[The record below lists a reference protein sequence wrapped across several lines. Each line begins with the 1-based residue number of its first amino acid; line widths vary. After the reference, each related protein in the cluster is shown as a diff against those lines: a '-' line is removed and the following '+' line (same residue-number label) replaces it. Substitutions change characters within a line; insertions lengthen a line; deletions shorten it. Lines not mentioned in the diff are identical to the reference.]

1 MKNKLKVF
9 LTLGIMLVL
18 FCVMG
23 ISASAYELYEPDG
36 TSSTVYKYDSS
47 ECNRSLIIRCY
58 DTSGNHLK
66 TVNYQ
71 TKRGEDTIICLR
83 IYDYDITAFES
94 DQGLWETCKL
104 QYTSGGGFAYS
115 DIDINYYFRTALS
128 AETLNVTLTMR
139 KMEGIQVT
147 EYHHLQHQ
155 PAEGLY
161 YATFTRKYS
170 RTATVDVG
178 QYVYWGGGYTGYS
191 AQGSFKSSISGYF
204 SYSWTNNVYRNIEEG
219 DDDWDVIQSADYD
232 DRVDYTEFDESED
245 GKLTYVTNRTMSVEF
260 YYWLNQ
266 YTVSFSANG
275 GSGSVPA
282 SQTQY
287 YTFDVTIGN
296 EVPTR
301 SGYVFRGWGTY
312 ASDTTPNYQPGDTY
326 TMGLSQTLYAVWE
339 DYEFS
344 ISNLKVAEEEIFAN
358 SKITVS
364 VRTDNWDRDKAYYD
378 IPVELYFD
386 NTLVARSYVDFEEY
400 GVAYLTYTV
409 DVGTVLG
416 KHTLEARINWNDR
429 YNEVDSTNNNVIIE
443 IYTRKD
449 EFGFDVVVLTGNS
462 RYTEGTEVTTSYL
475 IYNDSERNVYPT
487 TGATAYFF
495 AYYYEGDELVTLS
508 KQAWENYV
516 VPAEKNNLIYFRWYI
531 PDGLADVTVYCECSI
546 NADGKLKEPV
556 LDNNTAT
563 LTTIIAAKRTSQTE
577 NPSYSADRPSDYV
590 TTSPPTVKDGSAS
603 WNMWEYEYGSFV
615 LKTYGIKIAVSESYV
630 LPSDNCESAFYD
642 GGVLNVKSGYGI
654 SLVYDGYITSLSGYS
669 TPGVESFTG
678 IQTVY
683 ATFPEY
689 RYLEEDGKYRV
700 LEYADGIW
708 CFVENDGADGGERL
722 HYTPVW
728 IEDGE
733 YVLSYTVT
741 DVWTP
746 AGMITA
752 VYNAKVVIDGSMY
765 DDWYKN

>member
-128 AETLNVTLTMR
+128 AETLNVTVTMR

-245 GKLTYVTNRTMSVEF
+245 GKL
-260 YYWLNQ
+260 LQ
-266 YTVSFSANG
+266 
-275 GSGSVPA
+275 
-282 SQTQY
+282 
-287 YTFDVTIGN
+287 
-296 EVPTR
+296 
-301 SGYVFRGWGTY
+301 
-312 ASDTTPNYQPGDTY
+312 
-326 TMGLSQTLYAVWE
+326 L
-339 DYEFS
+339 
-344 ISNLKVAEEEIFAN
+344 
-358 SKITVS
+358 S
-364 VRTDNWDRDKAYYD
+364 VRRQ
-378 IPVELYFD
+378 
-386 NTLVARSYVDFEEY
+386 RY
-400 GVAYLTYTV
+400 G
-409 DVGTVLG
+409 
-416 KHTLEARINWNDR
+416 
-429 YNEVDSTNNNVIIE
+429 
-443 IYTRKD
+443 
-449 EFGFDVVVLTGNS
+449 
-462 RYTEGTEVTTSYL
+462 
-475 IYNDSERNVYPT
+475 
-487 TGATAYFF
+487 
-495 AYYYEGDELVTLS
+495 
-508 KQAWENYV
+508 
-516 VPAEKNNLIYFRWYI
+516 
-531 PDGLADVTVYCECSI
+531 
-546 NADGKLKEPV
+546 
-556 LDNNTAT
+556 
-563 LTTIIAAKRTSQTE
+563 
-577 NPSYSADRPSDYV
+577 
-590 TTSPPTVKDGSAS
+590 
-603 WNMWEYEYGSFV
+603 
-615 LKTYGIKIAVSESYV
+615 
-630 LPSDNCESAFYD
+630 
-642 GGVLNVKSGYGI
+642 
-654 SLVYDGYITSLSGYS
+654 
-669 TPGVESFTG
+669 
-678 IQTVY
+678 
-683 ATFPEY
+683 
-689 RYLEEDGKYRV
+689 
-700 LEYADGIW
+700 
-708 CFVENDGADGGERL
+708 
-722 HYTPVW
+722 
-728 IEDGE
+728 
-733 YVLSYTVT
+733 
-741 DVWTP
+741 
-746 AGMITA
+746 
-752 VYNAKVVIDGSMY
+752 
-765 DDWYKN
+765 